1 MLPQSPHPCANRMVV
16 NKLTRE
22 DVVDKVVEENV
33 SRGSDA

>member
-1 MLPQSPHPCANRMVV
+1 LPPHLPHPCENRMVV

-22 DVVDKVVEENV
+22 DVVDKVVQENE

>member
-1 MLPQSPHPCANRMVV
+1 LPPHLPHPCANRRIV

-22 DVVDKVVEENV
+22 DVLDKVVQENG